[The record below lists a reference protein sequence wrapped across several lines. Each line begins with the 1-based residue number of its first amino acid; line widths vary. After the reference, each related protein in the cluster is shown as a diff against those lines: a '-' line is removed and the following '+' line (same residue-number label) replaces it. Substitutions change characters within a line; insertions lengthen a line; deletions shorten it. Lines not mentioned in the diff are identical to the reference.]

1 MDYTPGGYQQPPENG
16 YSNNNG
22 NDYFRDNINGYPV
35 NNGNSY
41 NGNSGNG
48 YPGGGYPP
56 FPGKKFPHFVAPVVW
71 LREKRNIRILSM
83 IAGGGIVLYIIFSS
97 VIVSVLHGLGYA
109 FDFLGILEYSKFSAV
124 ISSAEF
130 LYLFQIIY
138 SVLCVGG
145 PFFLIGYIAN
155 KKSIV
160 GRMPMGKPRN
170 AKYLPIIVLGAFGIC
185 LLGNIIT
192 GYIDIIIESLTG
204 FELKMP
210 DMPDTPRNFTG
221 IFLSILSTAVV
232 PALVEEMAMRG
243 IVMQPLRRYGD
254 WFAILCS
261 AMMFGLMHCNLVQ
274 IPFAFIAGVAIGYA
288 VIVTESLW
296 TGVIIHFCNN
306 AFSVVVSMIYEFYGL
321 ESPIYQLCNIIF
333 YGFIVL
339 GVICVFIY
347 LKKFNTVKMKKSP
360 LINEGRDF
368 YGQPHPLSAKV
379 SNKKLFGTYV
389 LTVPMIIAFIAV
401 VYETVIALM
410 YT

>member
-1 MDYTPGGYQQPPENG
+1 MDYTPGGYPNPPENG
-16 YSNNNG
+16 YQNNNG
-22 NDYFRDNINGYPV
+22 NA
-35 NNGNSY
+35 
-41 NGNSGNG
+41 

-56 FPGKKFPHFVAPVVW
+56 FPGMRFPHFVHPILW
-71 LREKRNIRILSM
+71 QKERRNIRILSM
-83 IAGGGIVLYIIFSS
+83 IAGGGILLYIIFSS
-97 VIVSVLHGLGYA
+97 VIVSALQGLGYA
-109 FDFLGILEYSKFSAV
+109 LDFLGILEHSKFSAV
-124 ISSAEF
+124 TSSAEF

-145 PFFLIGYIAN
+145 PFFLIGRIAN

-160 GRMPMGKPRN
+160 GSMPMGKPRN

-192 GYIDIIIESLTG
+192 GYIDIFIEGITG

-210 DMPDTPRNFTG
+210 DMPDTPRSFIG

-232 PALVEEMAMRG
+232 PALIEEMAMRG

-306 AFSVVVSMIYEFYGL
+306 AFSVVVSMIYEFYGAS
-321 ESPIYQLCNIIF
+321 SPIYRLCDMLF
-333 YGFIVL
+333 YVIIVL
-339 GVICVFIY
+339 GVICAYIY
-347 LKKFNTVKMKKSP
+347 IKKLNNVKIKKSP
-360 LINEGRDF
+360 LINQGRNF
-368 YGQPHPLSAKV
+368 YGQPHPMSAKV
-379 SNKKLFGTYV
+379 SNKKLFGAYV
-389 LTVPMIIAFIAV
+389 LTVPMILAFIAV
-401 VYETVIALM
+401 VYETAVALL
-410 YT
+410 YN